1 MVGKSLG
8 GNTTYLDYD
17 SYYCVYTTVH
27 HTYMGPFSK
36 GGEWGHPYLIVLF
49 IFLSLFTFLIYSC
62 GEVNKL
68 LRVRRVPSPPTSL
81 SLLFL
86 LANIFQIHAFF
97 YH

>member
-1 MVGKSLG
+1 M
-8 GNTTYLDYD
+8 TRIIACT
-17 SYYCVYTTVH
+17 TTVH

-36 GGEWGHPYLIVLF
+36 GGEWGHPYLIELF